1 MKLYVKYPSMLY
13 KFIPQSGRTDYDS
26 LKFAFTFLEKG
37 DYVLDDDGNIYEV
50 LDPGPLCSGFL
61 ESSRVIEVKKVDYNE
76 LPQKIKNAIYYLAK
90 SYPSSERCR
99 KVLEV
104 VQQG

>member
-13 KFIPQSGRTDYDS
+13 KFIPQSGKTDYDS

-37 DYVLDDDGNIYEV
+37 DYVLDDDGTIYEV
-50 LDPGPLCSGFL
+50 LDPGPLYSGFL
-61 ESSRVIEVKKVDYNE
+61 ESSRVIEVKEADFDE
-76 LPQKIKNAIYYLAK
+76 IPEKIKNTIYYLAK
-90 SYPSSERCR
+90 SYPPSEKCR